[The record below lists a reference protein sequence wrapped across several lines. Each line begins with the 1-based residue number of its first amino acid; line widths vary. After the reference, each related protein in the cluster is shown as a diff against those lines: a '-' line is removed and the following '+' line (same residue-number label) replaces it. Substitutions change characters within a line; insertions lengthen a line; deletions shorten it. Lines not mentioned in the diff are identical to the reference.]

1 MGIIKLSAKEIREKV
16 LNKEITCEEVVK
28 AFIEQI
34 EKNKEYNAVVEV
46 YADAVEYAK
55 AIDKQIQSGVV
66 GKLAGVPVIVK
77 DNILVE
83 GKTSSCGSNMLKH
96 FTPHYGSTAVAK
108 MQKEGAIIVARANMD
123 EFAIGSTTENSA
135 YGATLNPIKSERVAD
150 GSACAVA
157 LDMCPIA
164 LAGEV
169 GAASY
174 CGVYGFKPTYGRVSR
189 YGTVG
194 YSSSLDQV
202 GIYAKSI
209 EDIAIMLEVI
219 SGHDAKDC
227 ISAKREV
234 EEYSKDL
241 SFNVNATVGIVSE
254 ISEMMKGL
262 DCEENTKQFIDLLK
276 KNNIK
281 TIDVSI
287 KDAQLSLPTYFTV
300 TSAEVSSNLARYD
313 GVKYTT
319 RSENARNLEEIYK
332 MTRSEAFNKDTKR
345 RIMFGNFVI
354 STGNYDKYYRKAKSI
369 QDNIT
374 SQMEQVFESCDF
386 VVMPTTCGEAYEIG
400 KKDKDFMG
408 AYKEEIF
415 TILPILTGVCA
426 ISIPFGKGKNGLPLG
441 VQIVSK
447 KFNEANILKF
457 AKYLEGVLG
466 E

>member
-28 AFIEQI
+28 LFVEQI
-34 EKNKEYNAVVEV
+34 EKNKEYNAVLEV
-46 YADAVEYAK
+46 YADAVDYAK
-55 AIDKQIQSGVV
+55 EIDKQIQNGVI

-96 FTPHYGSTAVAK
+96 FVPHYGSTAVAK
-108 MQKEGAIIVARANMD
+108 IQKEGAIIIARANSD

-135 YGATLNPIKSERVAD
+135 YGVTHNPINAERVAD

-157 LDMCPIA
+157 LNMCPVA

-174 CGVYGFKPTYGRVSR
+174 CGVYGLKPTYGRVSR
-189 YGTVG
+189 FGTVG
-194 YSSSLDQV
+194 YSSSFDQV
-202 GIYAKSI
+202 GIYAKHV
-209 EDIAIMLEVI
+209 EDMAIVLEVI
-219 SGHDAKDC
+219 SGCDAKDC
-227 ISAKREV
+227 ISSKREV

-241 SFNVNATVGIVSE
+241 SFNTNVTVGVISEVSE
-254 ISEMMKGL
+254 MIKGL
-262 DCEENTKQFIDLLK
+262 DCEDNTKQFIELLN

-281 TIDVSI
+281 TIDVSV
-287 KDAQLSLPTYFTV
+287 KDAKLSLPTYFTV

-319 RSENARNLEEIYK
+319 RSENAKNLEEIYK
-332 MTRSEAFNKDTKR
+332 MTRTESFNKDTKR

-369 QDNIT
+369 QDNIA
-374 SQMEQVFESCDF
+374 SQMEQALESCDF
-386 VVMPTTCGEAYEIG
+386 IVMPTTCGEAYEIG
-400 KKDKDFMG
+400 KKDKDFMN
-408 AYKEEIF
+408 AYKEEMF

-426 ISIPFGKGKNGLPLG
+426 ISVPFGKGKNGLPLG

-447 KFNEANILKF
+447 KFNEASILKF